1 MEISGLIPNFRTLDE
16 CPELERRAGSIY
28 KEKAG
33 ITQLI
38 LVESI
43 LEADD
48 VRGLRAAITL
58 HYIKFDTLAFI
69 ERTETFAINGRV
81 MHKHVTAVF
90 TL

>member
-1 MEISGLIPNFRTLDE
+1 MGRKQRLSFIRKYAKKKL
-16 CPELERRAGSIY
+16 
-28 KEKAG
+28 G

-48 VRGLRAAITL
+48 VRSLWAAITL
-58 HYIKFDTLAFI
+58 HYIKFDTLTFI

-90 TL
+90 AL